1 MGKMI
6 DTMNR
11 QQQTLMIVDPGY
23 GTDRPYPS
31 QAAQWREYNGCDGK
45 CAVAWLYNP
54 WTKNIRNPMDVASD
68 PFGHLIVPPGESIV
82 AS

>member
-1 MGKMI
+1 MKGLK
-6 DTMNR
+6 TMNR
-11 QQQTLMIVDPGY
+11 QQQQLMIFDPGY
-23 GTDRPYPS
+23 GNERPYPS
-31 QAAQWREYNGCDGK
+31 HAEQWREYNGTDGK

-54 WTKNIRNPMDVASD
+54 WTKVIRNPMDVASD